1 MKDIKTMRQTSPILS
16 IANLERQLCQKM
28 VHKSITALLNMSLV
42 EKYNS
47 KWQVLMALCRK
58 F

>member
-1 MKDIKTMRQTSPILS
+1 MRQTSPILS